1 MIRLVFIAAVSFF
14 IICSPAF
21 AADEIYHF
29 GRFGNVTL
37 YKTSPHPSNVVLF
50 VSGDGGWNKG
60 VVDMA
65 KTLAESDT
73 LVIGID
79 VVHYM
84 KELGNSDE
92 TCSYIAADF
101 EMLSKFIQKRL
112 DFPDYIHPLLAGYS
126 SGATLVYAAAVQAPP
141 DTFIGAI
148 SLGFCPDLLVEKP
161 LCRGSGL
168 EWENGPKGKGYIFL
182 PASNLQTPWI
192 ALQGTIDQVCNP
204 VKTEAFVR
212 QVNNGQMVMLPKVG
226 HGFSVQRNWLP
237 QFKEAFK
244 ETIQK
249 HEAGLIP
256 GTDELKD
263 LPIVEVNPDSKGSD
277 MLAVIISGDGGW
289 AGIDREIGYAIA
301 AQKIPV
307 VGLNSLQYFWTK
319 RTPQGSARD
328 LGRILRHYLKYWN
341 TERVI
346 LIGYSF
352 GAEVLPFMI
361 NRLPE
366 DILKKIQ
373 YVALLGPGRT
383 AEFEFRV
390 SGWLGVPSQAALPL
404 LPEMEKLT
412 SARIL
417 CLYGEEEKDSLCTVL
432 NPGMAKTIALKGG
445 HHFGGKYKT
454 ITEIILREAG

>member
-1 MIRLVFIAAVSFF
+1 MIRLIIITVVSVTLM
-14 IICSPAF
+14 CSPAF
-21 AADEIYHF
+21 AAEEIYHF

-37 YKTSPHPSNVVLF
+37 YRTSPHPSNVVLF

-60 VVDMA
+60 VIDMA
-65 KTLAESDT
+65 KTLSGSDIM
-73 LVIGID
+73 VIGID

-101 EMLSKFIQKRL
+101 EMLSKFIQKKL
-112 DFPDYIHPLLAGYS
+112 DFPDYIHPILAGYS

-148 SLGFCPDLLVEKP
+148 SLGFCPDLPLEKP

-168 EWENGPKGKGYIFL
+168 DWEKGPKGKGFSFL

-204 VKTEAFVR
+204 AQTEAFVR
-212 QVNNGQMVMLPKVG
+212 QVKNGQIVMLAKVG

-237 QFKEAFK
+237 QFEEAFYK
-244 ETIQK
+244 TIQT
-249 HEAGLIP
+249 HRAGLAP
-256 GTDELKD
+256 VTDELKD
-263 LPIVEVNPDSKGSD
+263 LPIVEVNSDSKGSD
-277 MLAVIISGDGGW
+277 TLAVIISGDGGW
-289 AGIDREIGYAIA
+289 AGLDREIGYAIA
-301 AQKIPV
+301 AHKIPV
-307 VGLNSLQYFWTK
+307 AGLNSLQYYWAK
-319 RTPQGSARD
+319 RTPEGSAKD
-328 LGRILRHYLKYWN
+328 LERILRHYLTYWN
-341 TERVI
+341 KEKVI

-352 GAEVLPFMI
+352 GAEVLPFMV

-366 DILKKIQ
+366 DILQKIQ

-383 AEFEFRV
+383 AEFEFHI
-390 SGWLGVPSQAALPL
+390 SGWLGLPSTTALPL

-412 SARIL
+412 TARIL

-432 NPGMAKTIALKGG
+432 NPGMAKIIPLKGG
-445 HHFGGKYKT
+445 HHFGGNYKT
-454 ITEIILREAG
+454 ITEIILREAN